1 MGPELRVNT
10 FAASDQTEPVVTA
23 LTNGRFVVA
32 WTDDSH
38 ALGDGSGRAVHAQ
51 IFHADGSRSGAEFL
65 VNTTVGGSQQQ
76 PAVLA
81 LPDGGFKVI
90 WEHRDGSDWDLY
102 AQVFNADGSRSGGE
116 VLVNTTTSGHQFDPE
131 GTTLSDGR
139 SVIIWK
145 SSLDPGGQVLHGQ
158 VGPSLTTLA
167 DGRVVAAWTD
177 ASKSVDDPSGLA
189 VRAQI
194 FDPRET
200 GINFTGT
207 PRDDERVGTGF
218 DDTLKGSGGSD
229 RLHGAAGDELLIG
242 GLGDDALDGGAG
254 DDTAGFAHN
263 FNDCTVMDFGAKIVV
278 VGPDGVDTLTA
289 IKHLAFAD
297 TTITPVDDG
306 DPLFDTLYYLSR
318 NPDVFQSGMNTRD
331 HYDAFGR
338 HEGRDPNAF
347 FDSSGY
353 LAVNKDVA
361 AAGVNPLEH
370 YRHSGWHE
378 GLGPGAR
385 FDTTLYRLH
394 NPDVAAAGVDPLTHY
409 LQVGFAE
416 GRAVWDA
423 IGSNIVSGFDAQYY
437 LLHNPDVAAAGADPL
452 THFNSFGWHE
462 GRNPNGWFD
471 TAGYLAHYADVAAAG
486 VNPLEHYMMYG
497 WQEGRDPS
505 ASFDT
510 LGYLAANPDVAAAG
524 INPLD
529 HFLTFGIY
537 EGRQAVNDV
546 MWN

>member
-1 MGPELRVNT
+1 MGPELLVNT

-38 ALGDGSGRAVHAQ
+38 TLGDGSGRAVHAQ

-229 RLHGAAGDELLIG
+229 RLHGAAGDEPPDRWARRRRARRRRRRRYSGIR
-242 GLGDDALDGGAG
+242 ASTST
-254 DDTAGFAHN
+254 TAP
-263 FNDCTVMDFGAKIVV
+263 CMDFGAKIVV
-278 VGPDGVDTLTA
+278 AGPDGVDTLTA
-289 IKHLAFAD
+289 IEHLAVRRHAPSRRP
-297 TTITPVDDG
+297 TWRTMAIRCSIRSTISAATRTCSTP
-306 DPLFDTLYYLSR
+306 
-318 NPDVFQSGMNTRD
+318 
-331 HYDAFGR
+331 A
-338 HEGRDPNAF
+338 
-347 FDSSGY
+347 
-353 LAVNKDVA
+353 
-361 AAGVNPLEH
+361 
-370 YRHSGWHE
+370 
-378 GLGPGAR
+378 
-385 FDTTLYRLH
+385 
-394 NPDVAAAGVDPLTHY
+394 
-409 LQVGFAE
+409 
-416 GRAVWDA
+416 
-423 IGSNIVSGFDAQYY
+423 
-437 LLHNPDVAAAGADPL
+437 
-452 THFNSFGWHE
+452 
-462 GRNPNGWFD
+462 
-471 TAGYLAHYADVAAAG
+471 
-486 VNPLEHYMMYG
+486 
-497 WQEGRDPS
+497 
-505 ASFDT
+505 
-510 LGYLAANPDVAAAG
+510 
-524 INPLD
+524 
-529 HFLTFGIY
+529 
-537 EGRQAVNDV
+537 
-546 MWN
+546 